1 MPVKETDMQY
11 YVFRVHTCIHST
23 PITLSMQCSLAV
35 KPPKW
40 QNRSLFDKS
49 MKLGGMIDLYVLII
63 F

>member
-1 MPVKETDMQY
+1 MIFVVLVQL
-11 YVFRVHTCIHST
+11 
-23 PITLSMQCSLAV
+23 LSPQ
-35 KPPKW
+35 KW